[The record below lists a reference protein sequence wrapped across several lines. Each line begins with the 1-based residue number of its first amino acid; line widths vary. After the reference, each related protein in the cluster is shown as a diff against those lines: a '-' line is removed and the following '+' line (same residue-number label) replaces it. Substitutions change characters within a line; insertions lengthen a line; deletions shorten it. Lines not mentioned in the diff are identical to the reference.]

1 MITILRYDGSNRL
14 TSWGDNMAKPND
26 KFYNVV
32 KRLSSIGVTIKKT
45 KSRLDIMRSLPNTTA
60 APEKLK

>member
-1 MITILRYDGSNRL
+1 
-14 TSWGDNMAKPND
+14 MAKPND

-32 KRLSSIGVTIKKT
+32 KRLSSIGVTVKKT

>member
-1 MITILRYDGSNRL
+1 M

-32 KRLSSIGVTIKKT
+32 KMLSSIGVSVKKT
-45 KSRLDIMRSLPNTTA
+45 KSRLDIMRSLPNTTV